1 MCRALGQASVSR
13 GLECGG
19 SGLKQLCTEQVP
31 GEVREGF
38 LEEGGWVTAG
48 LCSFPGPLLRLHK
61 LYILRLFLDF

>member
-19 SGLKQLCTEQVP
+19 SGLKQLCTRQVP

-38 LEEGGWVTAG
+38 LEEGGWGRA
-48 LCSFPGPLLRLHK
+48 
-61 LYILRLFLDF
+61 LFLPRTASPAAQAVYS